1 MKKRVI
7 VASRPR
13 KKKKEKELF
22 CLQKFWFGGGGVRGP
37 SLPLSLKNNRGLK
50 KWKVDRAKVSGF
62 FRIVRT
68 GKGGGAVER

>member
-22 CLQKFWFGGGGVRGP
+22 CLQKFWFGGGGSLAP
-37 SLPLSLKNNRGLK
+37 SLSQKTTVAWE

-68 GKGGGAVER
+68 GKGRGAVER